1 MDFDLQ
7 IPGTHNLMK
16 NLLLFTFL
24 ILVSN
29 IFTFASEPAVWTINT
44 RDEVLKGDAKGVSI
58 DADGTIR
65 LAPKL
70 SELYNTSQSYVWSS
84 AVDNSGN
91 VYLGTG
97 SDGKIFKVDAS
108 GKGALFADT
117 NELNVSAIAVRNNG
131 EIYAGTSPDGK
142 VYKINQS
149 GQLSVFFEPKE
160 KYIWSLAVFNDGS
173 LAVGTGENGR
183 IYRVKNV
190 NATPESSLFFDTSD
204 THIISL
210 AADRS
215 GNLYAGTDGNGLVLR
230 FDGNGKPFALLDSPL
245 REIHSLK
252 IADDGSVYA
261 LALSDAVAN
270 SAATT
275 TPTPTP
281 TPATAKSIVKKT
293 VAPPVPQKSRYDLT
307 GAKSVVYRILPDGG
321 NDVVWNSPNVN
332 AFSILPNANGG
343 VYIGTSDK
351 GRIYS
356 VTNDGRE
363 TLLLQTDQEQISTL
377 FKGKTDEVL
386 ATSSNQG
393 KFFNFGG
400 TESQGVYESTVLDA
414 NTTAD
419 WGRIWWRS
427 TGMVGVQTR
436 SGNTEQ
442 PDETWSEWS
451 KGAIDG
457 KGLTV
462 ESPKARFLQWRAILY
477 DVSPADGA
485 RASVNE
491 VNVSYLPRN
500 IAPEI
505 LSIEIMPTNV
515 ALLPNPPFQIDPN
528 IATSGLDPQIFG
540 IVIPPAVPRKVYQR
554 GATAL
559 QWRAEDRNNDTLTYD
574 VFYRELGETR
584 FKLLRENMP
593 ETFLTVDGLALTDGK
608 YIFKIIASD
617 ATSNPANQ
625 ALTGEKISEP
635 VEIDNTAPTV
645 TAIGTPTTTNGK
657 TRITFEAADTA
668 SFISKAE
675 YSINGGDWQNV
686 YSDDGIS
693 DSPRERYTVEIA
705 PKEAGEYTVSLRVF
719 DANGNASSAR
729 VVVKK

>member
-1 MDFDLQ
+1 
-7 IPGTHNLMK
+7 MK
-16 NLLLFTFL
+16 KILLFTFL

-29 IFTFASEPAVWTINT
+29 IFTYASEPAVWTINT

-58 DADGTIR
+58 GADGTIR
-65 LAPKL
+65 LAPRL
-70 SELYNTSQSYVWSS
+70 AELYNTSQSYVWSS

-97 SDGKIFKVDAS
+97 SDGKIFKVDAN

-117 NELNVSAIAVRNNG
+117 NELNVSAIVVGNSG

-142 VYKINQS
+142 VYRIDQN
-149 GQLSVFFEPKE
+149 GQMSVFFEPKE
-160 KYIWSLAVFNDGS
+160 KYIWSLAVFSDGS
-173 LAVGTGENGR
+173 LAVGTGENGK
-183 IYRVKNV
+183 IYRVKTA
-190 NATPESSLFFDTSD
+190 NAAPESSVFFDSSD

-210 AADRS
+210 VADKS
-215 GNLYAGTDGNGLVLR
+215 GNLYAGTDGSGLVLK
-230 FDGNGKPFALLDSPL
+230 FSNDGKPFALLDSPL

-252 IADDGSVYA
+252 ISPDGSVYA
-261 LALSDAVAN
+261 LALSEAVAN
-270 SAATT
+270 STT
-275 TPTPTP
+275 SSTPTPSP

-293 VAPPVPQKSRYDLT
+293 ATPPVPQKSRYDLT

-321 NDVVWNSPNVN
+321 NDVVWNSPNIN
-332 AFSILPNANGG
+332 AFSILPNANNG

-363 TLLLQTDQEQISTL
+363 TLLLQTDQEQISTML
-377 FKGKTDEVL
+377 VGKNKEVL

-400 TESQGVYESTVLDA
+400 IANEGSYESTVLDA
-414 NTTAD
+414 NTTSD

-427 TGMVGVQTR
+427 AGNAVIQTR
-436 SGNTEQ
+436 SGNTEE
-442 PDETWSEWS
+442 PDETWSSWS
-451 KGAIDG
+451 ANLSDG
-457 KGLTV
+457 KGV
-462 ESPKARFLQWRAILY
+462 QISSPKARFLQWRAILKN
-477 DVSPADGA
+477 D
-485 RASVNE
+485 ASLNE

-515 ALLPNPPFQIDPN
+515 ALLPNPPIQIDPN

-540 IVIPPAVPRKVYQR
+540 IVIPPAIPRKVYQR

-559 QWRAEDRNNDTLTYD
+559 QWKAEDRNNDTLVFD
-574 VFYRELGETR
+574 VFYRELGETN

-593 ETFLTVDGLALTDGK
+593 ETFFTVDSLALTDGK
-608 YIFKIIASD
+608 YIFKIVAKD
-617 ATSNPANQ
+617 AASNPSIQ
-625 ALTGEKISEP
+625 ALTGEKLSEP

-645 TAIGTPTTTNGK
+645 TATGTPTTTGGK

-668 SFISKAE
+668 SFLNKAE
-675 YSINGGDWQNV
+675 YSINGGSWQSV

-693 DSPRERYTVEIA
+693 DSPRERYTVEIS
-705 PKEAGEYTVSLRVF
+705 PKEAGEYTITLRVF
-719 DANGNASSAR
+719 DANGNVSSAR
-729 VVVKK
+729 VVVKR